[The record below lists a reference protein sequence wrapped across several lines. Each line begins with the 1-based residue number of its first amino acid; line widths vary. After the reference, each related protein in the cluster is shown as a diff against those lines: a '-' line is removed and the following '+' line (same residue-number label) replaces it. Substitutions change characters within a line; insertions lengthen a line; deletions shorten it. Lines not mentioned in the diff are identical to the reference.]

1 MKILVLSDSHSGMQF
16 MRRAIEAVKPH
27 AVIHL
32 GDYYDDAVTL
42 AEEYPYIPIHC
53 LPGNCDRYRL
63 PHFVPEIM
71 NYSICGVQLYM
82 THGHRHN
89 VKMGIHAL
97 LKDARAG
104 KAQAVL
110 YGHTHIADCHQE
122 ADGLWVLN
130 PGSAG
135 YGGGS
140 AGMIEIEDKKITGCR
155 VLDLTAL
162 EEMQ

>member
-16 MRRAIEAVKPH
+16 MRRAIEAVNPH

-32 GDYYDDAVTL
+32 GDYYDDALTL
-42 AEEYPYIPIHC
+42 AEEYPQIPIHC

-71 NYSICGVQLYM
+71 NYSVCGVSLYM

-97 LKDARAG
+97 LKDARASH
-104 KAQAVL
+104 AQAVL

-122 ADGLWVLN
+122 EDGLWVLN

-140 AGMIEIEDKKITGCR
+140 AGMIETDGKEITACR
-155 VLDLTAL
+155 LLDLAAL